1 MCDIGTNYIKTI
13 KATTLFVVFLFVH
26 SWEQRKFNEL
36 YEKVSEKND
45 LTYGTDEIISVANM
59 YFKSDS
65 FITDKEYLRTYNV
78 FHLGDI
84 AFEGNKSKNFA
95 HGRFVENT
103 IGDGI
108 VSHVFDV
115 FRPKIKYDLL
125 FWKYAIN
132 NERLMGG
139 ILVRST
145 KASTMMTNL
154 VANDFLR
161 ETILVP
167 SLEEQKK
174 IGSILENVDNLIT
187 LHQRKDF
194 SRFSQILRRKKHSFL
209 PISWEQRK
217 LGDYFI
223 ERNERSG
230 DGEMISVTINSGIR
244 KFDELNRHDTK
255 PDDLSKYK
263 RVEIGDIAYNSM
275 RMWQGASGYSPYSG
289 ILSPAYTVIT
299 PKEGV
304 SSRFFAYLIKRPK
317 TIHLFEINSQ
327 GLTKDTWNLKF
338 PAFAPIEVKA
348 PVSYEEQV
356 NISRILI
363 QLDNLITL
371 HQREC
376 FYIYKKYLLFLE
388 MQNSHKRNYSW
399 EQRKLWQL
407 TIWDK
412 KFNGVESYKQVKV
425 IKYPYVLADVFS
437 QIEDTSGTVR
447 LLSTG
452 SYIGYTTKEKAGN
465 NLCYGEIVAIPWGG
479 VANIK
484 YYNGFFVTADN
495 RIATSSNTQV
505 LSNRY
510 LHWWMES
517 NITQIQSTYRGAS
530 IQHPSMN
537 DILSLS
543 IYLPSIEEQEKISN
557 KLDTLDNLITLH
569 QCESC
574 KKVGAVQSAFARR
587 NLSKWADSWEQRK
600 LGETTQIIMGQ
611 SPDGSTYSDF
621 PTDYILVQGN
631 ADLENGWVKPR
642 IWTTQKTK
650 YAVAGD
656 LIMSVRAPAGSMG
669 KTAYNVVLGRGVAA
683 IKGNEF
689 IFQVLTKMDLEGFW
703 KKLSAGSTF
712 ESLNSDNIINA
723 NINLPS
729 NLEQDKIGSI
739 FENIDNLIT
748 LHQCKVFY
756 KNIIFKN
763 IKFGGLETENDTSWE
778 QRKFEDAFIERRE
791 KTVTENED
799 TLLSCAIN
807 GMFLNSELFGH
818 FRGTTTIGY
827 LKVKKN
833 DLILSAQNLHLG
845 NANVNLR
852 FEHGIISPAYKV
864 YDLNNCEPEFVQAWV
879 KKEDTKNFFLAATTE
894 GASQCR
900 KNIEWDTL
908 GKQTICMPA
917 IKEQATIGSFF
928 KCVDNL
934 ITLHQRIKIFFTGDY
949 HDKKNK

>member
-26 SWEQRKFNEL
+26 
-36 YEKVSEKND
+36 
-45 LTYGTDEIISVANM
+45 
-59 YFKSDS
+59 
-65 FITDKEYLRTYNV
+65 
-78 FHLGDI
+78 
-84 AFEGNKSKNFA
+84 
-95 HGRFVENT
+95 
-103 IGDGI
+103 
-108 VSHVFDV
+108 
-115 FRPKIKYDLL
+115 
-125 FWKYAIN
+125 
-132 NERLMGG
+132 
-139 ILVRST
+139 
-145 KASTMMTNL
+145 
-154 VANDFLR
+154 
-161 ETILVP
+161 
-167 SLEEQKK
+167 
-174 IGSILENVDNLIT
+174 
-187 LHQRKDF
+187 
-194 SRFSQILRRKKHSFL
+194 
-209 PISWEQRK
+209 
-217 LGDYFI
+217 
-223 ERNERSG
+223 
-230 DGEMISVTINSGIR
+230 
-244 KFDELNRHDTK
+244 
-255 PDDLSKYK
+255 
-263 RVEIGDIAYNSM
+263 
-275 RMWQGASGYSPYSG
+275 
-289 ILSPAYTVIT
+289 
-299 PKEGV
+299 
-304 SSRFFAYLIKRPK
+304 
-317 TIHLFEINSQ
+317 
-327 GLTKDTWNLKF
+327 
-338 PAFAPIEVKA
+338 
-348 PVSYEEQV
+348 
-356 NISRILI
+356 
-363 QLDNLITL
+363 
-371 HQREC
+371 
-376 FYIYKKYLLFLE
+376 
-388 MQNSHKRNYSW
+388 SW

-748 LHQCKVFY
+748 LHQ
-756 KNIIFKN
+756 
-763 IKFGGLETENDTSWE
+763 
-778 QRKFEDAFIERRE
+778 
-791 KTVTENED
+791 
-799 TLLSCAIN
+799 
-807 GMFLNSELFGH
+807 
-818 FRGTTTIGY
+818 
-827 LKVKKN
+827 
-833 DLILSAQNLHLG
+833 
-845 NANVNLR
+845 
-852 FEHGIISPAYKV
+852 
-864 YDLNNCEPEFVQAWV
+864 
-879 KKEDTKNFFLAATTE
+879 
-894 GASQCR
+894 
-900 KNIEWDTL
+900 
-908 GKQTICMPA
+908 
-917 IKEQATIGSFF
+917 
-928 KCVDNL
+928 
-934 ITLHQRIKIFFTGDY
+934 RIKIFFTGDY